1 MYDMFSAA
9 EFLDFGETSG
19 SYWLINSSKNKNY
32 VSFVTYNGMP
42 YSGDIDI
49 NNAYGARVVGYFK
62 KDITIQKGLGTHKE
76 PYVVK

>member
-1 MYDMFSAA
+1 
-9 EFLDFGETSG
+9 
-19 SYWLINSSKNKNY
+19 
-32 VSFVTYNGMP
+32 MP
-42 YSGDIDI
+42 YSGDIDT